1 MRKQKNTKE
10 KIAAVALWL
19 ILFFM
24 LFVAFSCS
32 PKIVETIVE
41 KEKVVYRD
49 STAYRD
55 TTIYYP
61 IPLEKDQA
69 IVHVGDISRRETSL
83 AYSEAW
89 VGEDAM
95 LHHFIENKKGNI
107 AVVASIPSRT
117 IWIETTAEK
126 TQTLTKTEYTE
137 RPLSWWQRFRLGAF
151 WWLVGAVLLLLVW
164 TFRKLIFC
172 I

>member
-1 MRKQKNTKE
+1 MRKQKNVKE
-10 KIAAVALWL
+10 KIAAAALWL
-19 ILFFM
+19 ILFLM
-24 LFVAFSCS
+24 LFVSFSCS

-69 IVHVGDISRRETSL
+69 IVHVGDTSRRETSL

-95 LHHFIENKKGNI
+95 LHHLIENKKGNI

-117 IWIETTAEK
+117 ILVETTAEK